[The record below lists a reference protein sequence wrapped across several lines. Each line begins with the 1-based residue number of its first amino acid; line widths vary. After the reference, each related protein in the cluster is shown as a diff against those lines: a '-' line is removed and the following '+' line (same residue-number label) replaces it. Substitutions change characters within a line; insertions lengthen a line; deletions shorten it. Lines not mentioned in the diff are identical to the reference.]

1 MRSTQHLLAAAL
13 TLGMSASAF
22 AQGTATTQPVT
33 VGETVTHWTATGFV
47 GGNFNTGAPAPQVDL
62 NAGGVEY
69 GGALAYLWHGIVGG
83 EFIGSFAPTFD
94 VTSALVENNPHVNT
108 YMANVIAALPVGV
121 GGHVQPYISGGAGGI
136 HMAAD
141 IFTINQATGQPTSSF
156 TNNHEMRWGWDLGAG
171 AMAFA
176 NSTVGVRGDIRY
188 YKASVNNQIN
198 EGSSPQDIIVQ
209 QLISGLHFWRVDGGV
224 TFRW

>member
-1 MRSTQHLLAAAL
+1 MQSTRYLLAAAL
-13 TLGMSASAF
+13 AVGISGPAF

-33 VGETVTHWTATGFV
+33 VGETVSHWTATGFV
-47 GGNFNTGAPAPQVDL
+47 GGSVATGGPASQIDI
-62 NAGGVEY
+62 NGSGVEY
-69 GGALAYLWHGIVGG
+69 GGALSYLWHGMVGG
-83 EFIGSFAPTFD
+83 EFITSFSPSFD
-94 VTSALVENNPHVNT
+94 ATSVLLQNNPHVAT

-141 IFTINQATGQPTSSF
+141 VFTLDQAGVPTSNF
-156 TNNHEMRWGWDLGAG
+156 TSNHEMRWGWDLGGG

-176 NSTVGVRGDIRY
+176 NNTVGVRGDVRY

-198 EGSSPQDIIVQ
+198 SGSSPQDVVTQ
-209 QLISGLHFWRVDGGV
+209 QLLSGIHFWRVDGGV